1 MTGTPLNVVLDVVG
15 IGNAIVD
22 VISHCEEADLARLQL
37 NRGAM
42 TLIDAERADWLYAHM
57 GPALECSGG
66 SACNTIAGIAALGG
80 KAGYIGK
87 VKADQLGSVFS
98 HDITAAGAAF
108 SCSPAM
114 DGPPTA
120 RCLIFVTPDG
130 ERTMNTYL
138 GACVDLGPED
148 VDTSLIARAEVT
160 YMEGYLWDKEAAKN
174 AFLKAARAAHSAG
187 KQVALSLSDPFCV
200 DRHRDSFLDLIAGH
214 IDILFANEE
223 EIKALYRTATFEAAL
238 DEVRGH
244 CKIAA
249 ITRGPRGSVVLQGD
263 ATHDI
268 AVPPVA
274 HVVDTTGAGDLF
286 AAGFLYGYTR
296 GKPVELCARIG
307 SACAAEIISHI
318 GARPEADLAGL
329 IPTA

>member
-1 MTGTPLNVVLDVVG
+1 MTGTPLDVVG

-22 VISHCEEADLARLQL
+22 VISHCAEADLTRLQL

-42 TLIDAERADWLYAHM
+42 TLIGAERADWLYAHM
-57 GPALECSGG
+57 GPARECSGG

-87 VKADQLGSVFS
+87 VKADQLGAVFS
-98 HDITAAGAAF
+98 HDITAAGAEF
-108 SCSPAM
+108 SSSPALG
-114 DGPPTA
+114 GPPTA

-138 GACVDLGPED
+138 GASVDLGPED
-148 VDTSLIARAEVT
+148 VDAELIARAKVT
-160 YMEGYLWDKEAAKN
+160 YMEGYLWDKEAAKT

-187 KQVALSLSDPFCV
+187 KNVSLSLSDPFCV
-200 DRHRDSFLDLIAGH
+200 DRHRDSFLSLIAGH

-223 EIKALYRTATFEAAL
+223 EIKALYRTDTLDAAL

-249 ITRGPRGSVVLQGD
+249 VTRGPQGSVVLEGD
-263 ATHDI
+263 ATYQ
-268 AVPPVA
+268 VVTPPVA
-274 HVVDTTGAGDLF
+274 PVVDTTGAGDLF
-286 AAGFLYGYTR
+286 AAGFLYGYTQN
-296 GKPVELCARIG
+296 KPADLCARIG
-307 SACAAEIISHI
+307 SACAAEVISHI
-318 GARPEADLAGL
+318 GARPEANLATL

>member
-1 MTGTPLNVVLDVVG
+1 MNDVPPPPPEVPEVTEPPTVEPVEPRSD
-15 IGNAIVD
+15 IQSVFDDAQSMAIADNA
-22 VISHCEEADLARLQL
+22 
-37 NRGAM
+37 
-42 TLIDAERADWLYAHM
+42 
-57 GPALECSGG
+57 
-66 SACNTIAGIAALGG
+66 
-80 KAGYIGK
+80 AGY
-87 VKADQLGSVFS
+87 AAYSV
-98 HDITAAGAAF
+98 
-108 SCSPAM
+108 M
-114 DGPPTA
+114 
-120 RCLIFVTPDG
+120 
-130 ERTMNTYL
+130 
-138 GACVDLGPED
+138 PED
-148 VDTSLIARAEVT
+148 STVLTTEFKMNLLAPGRGDQLIARAEVT

-223 EIKALYRTATFEAAL
+223 EIKALYRTGTFEAAL

-249 ITRGPRGSVVLQGD
+249 ITRGPRASVVLQGD
-263 ATHDI
+263 ATHEI